1 MKAVTKFDEEG
12 EIIIIIIKNEV
23 KKLQTLSVIHGLDIS
38 VRAGVKAVFVS
49 GGSAPDL
56 DLKVSFVEEA
66 VEGGDW
72 DSCDLVK
79 RRKKKGEVGA
89 DGCQ

>member
-1 MKAVTKFDEEG
+1 M
-12 EIIIIIIKNEV
+12 
-23 KKLQTLSVIHGLDIS
+23 
-38 VRAGVKAVFVS
+38 RAGVKAVFVS

-79 RRKKKGEVGA
+79 RRKKGEVGA